1 MDSTIAASGSAT
13 RLTFSASQS
22 PGLGYSRCMPRFT
35 VDLDVLR
42 HALFNRSLSQVG
54 DSLLTAKI
62 TSPLKISGIAFTP
75 STNLAVRV
83 VKKDENIALLKYT
96 LSAKTDGK
104 VAFAPAS
111 FGASREVELSDLR
124 VHEST
129 ESAWVAVTDD
139 LESPRTL
146 LELEDVKKLKPG
158 ESLAMEL
165 GGAVQASASFS
176 WSAVLSTHL
185 PEILGE
191 SFPIAV
197 KLKSGLE
204 TKASVKVTD
213 HFSVVIARTN
223 EGRFRFAVKKAAAR
237 NHAYALEV
245 SYGVDVTAMAGI
257 DDVLDAIFEKAPE
270 KAMELRAE
278 IRKRLAAAATWKA
291 ATGFAYEYARIE
303 EDESIAEFVLIDDT
317 RLAEDYALALD
328 GDFTK
333 IVDALREDTTSRQ
346 LVKYLNE
353 TTLVRRSSFGFSLG
367 LGKWS
372 LKTKDESV
380 FRQSTRTSL
389 DGFRL
394 ITCRGTRKYDEKSV
408 PWNDFEWVVDLKAQ
422 MKEFVAEPTSLDFDY
437 GLHLMISLERDALS
451 EGDLG
456 RMLDLAAMWNVCV
469 PEASE
474 FQDAIGRK
482 GSARVQL
489 VFDRDVLAAAVAAD
503 AGIDAWAEPLAMAM
517 PYSTFPERHSFA
529 ARRQTYANAWRAWL
543 HGGTA
548 PINAT
553 SALAYLERQGAVGSF
568 AWVSG
573 EGHPQLRRRLD
584 AFVTGTRRLHEVMT
598 SAQAPEKIGDAYAA
612 LQQFWSQRL
621 YVLAVGR
628 WLLDR
633 AENARGTLQVEF
645 AEETVTA

>member
-1 MDSTIAASGSAT
+1 
-13 RLTFSASQS
+13 
-22 PGLGYSRCMPRFT
+22 MPRFT
-35 VDLDVLR
+35 VNLDVLR
-42 HALFNRSLSQVG
+42 HALFDRSLSQVG
-54 DSLLTAKI
+54 DTLLQTKL
-62 TSPLKISGIAFTP
+62 TSPLKIPGLSLTP
-75 STNLAVRV
+75 SATFLVRV
-83 VKKDENIALLKYT
+83 MKRDENIALLKYT
-96 LSAKTDGK
+96 LNARTDGK
-104 VAFAPAS
+104 FAFAPAS
-111 FGASREVELSDLR
+111 AGASREAELSDLR
-124 VHEST
+124 VHDST
-129 ESAWVAVTDD
+129 ESAWTAVTSD
-139 LESPRTL
+139 LESPRTIL
-146 LELEDVKKLKPG
+146 DLEDVKQLKPG

-165 GGAVQASASFS
+165 GGAFQASVSFS
-176 WSAVLSTHL
+176 WSDVLATHL
-185 PEILGE
+185 PEILGDR
-191 SFPIAV
+191 FPVAV

-213 HFSVVIARTN
+213 HFSVVIARTD

-237 NHAYALEV
+237 NRSYALEV
-245 SYGVDVTAMAGI
+245 SYGLDVTAMPGI

-270 KAMELRAE
+270 EALKLRGE

-291 ATGFAYEYARIE
+291 ATGLAYEYARID
-303 EDESIAEFVLIDDT
+303 EDESIAEFVLLDDS
-317 RLAEDYALALD
+317 RLAEDHALVLD
-328 GDFTK
+328 GDFTR
-333 IVDALREDTTSRQ
+333 IADALREDTGSRE

-372 LKTKDESV
+372 LKTNDESS

-394 ITCRGTRKYDEKSV
+394 ITCRGTRKYDEKNV
-408 PWNDFEWVVDLKAQ
+408 PWNDFEWTVDLKAQ

-437 GLHLMISLERDALS
+437 GLHLMVSLERDALS
-451 EGDLG
+451 ERDLA

-469 PEASE
+469 PEATE
-474 FQDAIGRK
+474 FHDAIGRK
-482 GSARVQL
+482 CSARVQL
-489 VFDRDVLAAAVAAD
+489 VFDRDDLAAALAAD

-517 PYSTFPERHSFA
+517 PYGTFPERHSFA
-529 ARRQTYANAWRAWL
+529 ARRQTYTDAWRAWL

-548 PINAT
+548 AIKAT

-584 AFVTGTRRLHEVMT
+584 AFVNGTRLLYELMT
-598 SAQAPEKIGDAYAA
+598 TAQATEKIGEAYAA

-633 AENARGTLQVEF
+633 SENARGTLQVEL